1 MPANKIEYIFLLL
14 VLVVVIIIIIIVEKI
29 KLFFTFERKQFI
41 TKLNPFSSFLF
52 LLLLLLFEI
61 KRNEIK
67 P

>member
-1 MPANKIEYIFLLL
+1 MPANKIEYIFLL
-14 VLVVVIIIIIIVEKI
+14 VVVVIIIIIVEKI

-52 LLLLLLFEI
+52 LLLLLFEI

>member
-1 MPANKIEYIFLLL
+1 MPANKIEYIFL
-14 VLVVVIIIIIIVEKI
+14 LVVVIIIIIIVEKI

-52 LLLLLLFEI
+52 LLLLFEI